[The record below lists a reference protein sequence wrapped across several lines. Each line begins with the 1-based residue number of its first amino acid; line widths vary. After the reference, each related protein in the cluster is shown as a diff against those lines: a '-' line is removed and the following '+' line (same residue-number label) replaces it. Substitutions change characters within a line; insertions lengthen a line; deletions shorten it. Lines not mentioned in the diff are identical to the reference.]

1 MANCKQELYVPEL
14 PKWKQ
19 HGWREEKAY
28 QPDVLIGNWYENRMK
43 VKFTKLKIYRYLI
56 NYDINKL

>member
-43 VKFTKLKIYRYLI
+43 VKLTKLN
-56 NYDINKL
+56 NY